1 MSSPSTIIR
10 YEEFASHPLL
20 SRLLQL
26 HTIPKEIH
34 IRGTLPEVTIDMYG
48 RATPRILTIVGSRR
62 NTPYGRRALESLIAS
77 LAQEDVIIISGLAL
91 GIDGLAHRTALTHN
105 LITIAVPGSGLD
117 PKVLYPHAHLT
128 LADDITSH
136 GGALLSELGDDTIAA
151 PWTFPLR
158 NRIMAALC
166 DALLIVE
173 AEEKSGTLITARLAL
188 ELGRDIGA
196 IPGEIFSSHALG
208 TNTLI
213 KEGAYPIASAS
224 DLFALL
230 HLSEP
235 PVDTQSIKR
244 DIKNSPL
251 FNNDEKI
258 LMEIIRGSID
268 KDTLY
273 LQSKF
278 DFSKFLAVFST
289 LEINGYIE
297 ETFGEVRRLV

>member
-1 MSSPSTIIR
+1 MSSPSTIIS

-26 HTIPKEIH
+26 HTIPKKIH

-62 NTPYGRRALESLIAS
+62 NTPYGRRALETLITS
-77 LAQEDVIIISGLAL
+77 LAHEDVIIISGLAL
-91 GIDGLAHRTALTHN
+91 GLDGLAHRTALTHK

-128 LADDITSH
+128 LAGEITSH
-136 GGALLSELGDDTIAA
+136 GGALLSELDDDTTAS

-166 DALLIVE
+166 DALLVIE

-230 HLSEP
+230 HLSES
-235 PVDTQSIKR
+235 VDTQSTKR

-251 FNNDEKI
+251 LNDDEKI
-258 LMEIIRGSID
+258 LMELICGSID

-273 LQSKF
+273 LQSKL